1 MPEENMVRRKGKE
14 ERRGDREGRKGKEE
28 RRGDREGRKG
38 KEERRGDR
46 EGRKRWKRRRGE
58 VIERGGRDGK
68 GCERGDIMIRGRG

>member
-1 MPEENMVRRKGKE
+1 MIERGGKE
-14 ERRGDREGRKGKEE
+14 R
-28 RRGDREGRKG
+28 
-38 KEERRGDR
+38 RRGDR